1 MALLRE
7 FGTEGLCQE
16 LDIEADCDRQGSGQS
31 PSGSLGTEIGLHI
44 LKLKR
49 NQV

>member
-1 MALLRE
+1 MN

-31 PSGSLGTEIGLHI
+31 LRVFWEQIGLHI